1 MMPLLIVLALVKL
14 LHLAFAAMDFTERL
28 SREAERTLFL
38 KIDFSLVVP
47 MSLRFVSLDL
57 RSGPIVNPRPA

>member
-14 LHLAFAAMDFTERL
+14 LHLAFAVMDFAERL

-38 KIDFSLVVP
+38 KIDFSFVVP